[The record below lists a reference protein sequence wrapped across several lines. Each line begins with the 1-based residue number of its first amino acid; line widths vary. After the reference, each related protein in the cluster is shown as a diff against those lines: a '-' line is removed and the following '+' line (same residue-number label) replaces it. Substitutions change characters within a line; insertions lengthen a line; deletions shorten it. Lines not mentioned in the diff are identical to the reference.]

1 MPKYGGSCQHLT
13 DVTPRRRR
21 LRSWKINVEVDKR
34 STESDQSVRAGVGG
48 RRRCPTVACSFP
60 SRTTAH
66 ALGWRVLRSALLDCL
81 VGARCALSVCCLR
94 PRVGPSHVLIAGP
107 ILRTVTQLL
116 VAALA
121 VLALAMIEPST
132 LSRPTAAD
140 ATAMMLL
147 NIVRL
152 GPVLLAIMLCGV
164 LVRPPPLPLDITRA
178 AKRGRGHVP

>member
-13 DVTPRRRR
+13 DVTPRRRK

-66 ALGWRVLRSALLDCL
+66 ALDWRALRSALLDCL
-81 VGARCALSVCCLR
+81 E
-94 PRVGPSHVLIAGP
+94 GP
-107 ILRTVTQLL
+107 QLL

>member
-1 MPKYGGSCQHLT
+1 MPSSIALWALAVLFLFAVFG
-13 DVTPRRRR
+13 PE
-21 LRSWKINVEVDKR
+21 W
-34 STESDQSVRAGVGG
+34 VR
-48 RRRCPTVACSFP
+48 PM
-60 SRTTAH
+60 
-66 ALGWRVLRSALLDCL
+66 
-81 VGARCALSVCCLR
+81 
-94 PRVGPSHVLIAGP
+94 LIAGP
-107 ILRTVTQLL
+107 ILLAYVVVSFQREECASGGVTVTQLL
-116 VAALA
+116 IAALA

-147 NIVRL
+147 NVVRF

>member
-1 MPKYGGSCQHLT
+1 MCEQ
-13 DVTPRRRR
+13 
-21 LRSWKINVEVDKR
+21 
-34 STESDQSVRAGVGG
+34 A
-48 RRRCPTVACSFP
+48 
-60 SRTTAH
+60 
-66 ALGWRVLRSALLDCL
+66 L
-81 VGARCALSVCCLR
+81 VGEDDVPPSPAPSPPEPQPTRSIG
-94 PRVGPSHVLIAGP
+94 GPSGVPSSIALWALAVLFLFAVFGPEWVRPMLIAGP
-107 ILRTVTQLL
+107 ILLAHVVDAADEEANASVACRTASSSGGVTVTQLL